1 MHAPRQPDHTI
12 LRVVACA
19 CAAPGA
25 DALTQFL
32 ENEGCV
38 TVHCSSHESLLEEVV
53 RSHVD
58 AVVFG
63 FAPPCSLEPALLR
76 MLRRLLPDT
85 PLIIVARDAT
95 LEMERMFREYRPLF
109 VAVPPW
115 DRAELREVVR
125 AIRAHRARKS
135 LSTSSPSSR

>member
-1 MHAPRQPDHTI
+1 MHTPHHAPPPI
-12 LRVVACA
+12 LRIVSCA

-38 TVHCSSHESLLEEVV
+38 TVHCGSHEALLEEIV
-53 RSHVD
+53 RSPVD

-63 FAPPCSLEPALLR
+63 FAPPCSVEPALLR
-76 MLRRLLPDT
+76 VIRRLLPDT

-95 LEMERMFREYRPLF
+95 LEMERMFRDYRPLF

-115 DRAELREVVR
+115 DRGELRDVVR
-125 AIRAHRARKS
+125 AIRAHRAKKGV
-135 LSTSSPSSR
+135 STSTAS

>member
-1 MHAPRQPDHTI
+1 M
-12 LRVVACA
+12 
-19 CAAPGA
+19 
-25 DALTQFL
+25 
-32 ENEGCV
+32 
-38 TVHCSSHESLLEEVV
+38 
-53 RSHVD
+53 D

-76 MLRRLLPDT
+76 MLRRLIPDT

-125 AIRAHRARKS
+125 AIRAHRAKKS
-135 LSTSSPSSR
+135 LSTTSP